1 MLAVAG
7 TLLAQRSPLDAA
19 WDLAA
24 KGQPEKAADLLE
36 ELIRKEPGNG
46 DARLLLGSLLA
57 VQGKVAEAVAQL
69 KEGVRLLP
77 NSAEGHNAL
86 GEALN
91 SAKDATHAREEFEK
105 AVQLDP
111 KLAPAQVNLG
121 MVLVQA
127 GEIELAAKHLDRAIE
142 LMGPIEDAA
151 RPHYMRA
158 EIYTGVGETEKA
170 AAELNTAVQLKPD
183 FAEAWSDLGQAR
195 KTLLDDA
202 GALAAFERAVALDPQ
217 NAISQARLGGEYLHQ
232 KQPHRA
238 AIHLQKAAELAPGD
252 QESLF
257 KLQLALRED
266 GQEEQARAVKA
277 RLAEVLRKR
286 DETRE
291 RAAAAKRFN
300 NEGANLEKSGDL
312 RGAVEK
318 YRAAHEINPEQSVF
332 HVNLAIA
339 LLRTGRWKEGLA
351 ELHKCLERE
360 PGNLKLMAVWDD
372 AIRQAPPG
380 SWVEDAPKPAA
391 NSPHP

>member
-7 TLLAQRSPLDAA
+7 TLVAQRSPLETA

-24 KGQPEKAADLLE
+24 KGQPERAAGLLE

-57 VQGKVAEAVAQL
+57 VQGHLAEAVAQL

-77 NSAEGHNAL
+77 NSAEGHNTL

-91 SAKDATHAREEFEK
+91 SAKDAKHAREEFEK

-111 KLAPAQVNLG
+111 KLAQAQVNLG

-127 GEIELAAKHLDRAIE
+127 GELEPAAKHLDRAIE

-151 RPHYMRA
+151 QPRYFRA

-170 AAELNTAVQLKPD
+170 AAELHAAVQLKPD
-183 FAEAWSDLGQAR
+183 FAEAWSELGQAR
-195 KTLLDDA
+195 KTLLDDT
-202 GALAAFERAVALDPQ
+202 GALAAFERAVALDPE
-217 NAISQARLGGEYLHQ
+217 NAIPQARLGGEYLHQ
-232 KQPHRA
+232 KQPHQA
-238 AIHLQKAAELAPGD
+238 VIHLQKAAQLAPED
-252 QESLF
+252 QESLY

-266 GQEEQARAVKA
+266 GQEEEARAVKA
-277 RLAEVLRKR
+277 KLADVLRKR
-286 DETRE
+286 NETRE
-291 RAAAAKRFN
+291 KEAAAIRLN
-300 NEGANLEKSGDL
+300 NEGSTLQKSGDL

-318 YRAAHEINPEQSVF
+318 YRTAHAMNPEQSVF
-332 HVNLAIA
+332 HVNLAVG

-351 ELHKCLERE
+351 ELHKCLTRE
-360 PGNLKLMAVWDD
+360 PGNLTLKEVWDD

-380 SWVEDAPKPAA
+380 SWVEDAPRPTTGL
-391 NSPHP
+391 PHP